1 MVVFGCI
8 FDSEM
13 LMGLSGLLSGAILPR
28 RLSGRL
34 RLLLGSV
41 SADSLLAAREGLLD
55 GSKKLPLFVDT
66 RGLDL

>member
-1 MVVFGCI
+1 
-8 FDSEM
+8 
-13 LMGLSGLLSGAILPR
+13 MGLSELLSGAILPR